1 VVKEQSMTYTILIV
15 EDEYLVRQGLTKLV
29 NVAAYDM
36 EIIGQA
42 ENGRQAW
49 FSLPLYF
56 GKLSVL
62 GMSGSYDDQI
72 EIVDYEG
79 ASFIG
84 YGLFSVADL
93 EQLNKQVEG

>member
-1 VVKEQSMTYTILIV
+1 MCFSVMKAIAGTSCNKEQLVWNMVSRVLI
-15 EDEYLVRQGLTKLV
+15 K
-29 NVAAYDM
+29 NPK
-36 EIIGQA
+36 
-42 ENGRQAW
+42 NGRQAW

-56 GKLSVL
+56 GKLSVI

-79 ASFIG
+79 TSFIG
-84 YGLFSVADL
+84 YGLFNVADL

>member
-1 VVKEQSMTYTILIV
+1 MASRVLI
-15 EDEYLVRQGLTKLV
+15 K
-29 NVAAYDM
+29 NPKS
-36 EIIGQA
+36 
-42 ENGRQAW
+42 GRQVW

-56 GKLSVL
+56 GKLSVIGL
-62 GMSGSYDDQI
+62 SGSYNEQV

-79 ASFIG
+79 TSFIG